1 METHRRAILAIGRQD
16 IDPDGLTAPA
26 GVIIR
31 GASSD
36 HLVIEVGDH
45 ALIVGDE
52 LSFGLDYGA
61 LLRAATSPF
70 VTKVA
75 TSI

>member
-1 METHRRAILAIGRQD
+1 MATCRRAILAIGRQD
-16 IDPDGLTAPA
+16 IDAEGLIAPA
-26 GVIIR
+26 GVVIR

-36 HLVIEVGDH
+36 HLVIEGVD
-45 ALIVGDE
+45 APLTVGDE
-52 LSFGLDYGA
+52 LSFGLGYGA

-75 TSI
+75 ASA